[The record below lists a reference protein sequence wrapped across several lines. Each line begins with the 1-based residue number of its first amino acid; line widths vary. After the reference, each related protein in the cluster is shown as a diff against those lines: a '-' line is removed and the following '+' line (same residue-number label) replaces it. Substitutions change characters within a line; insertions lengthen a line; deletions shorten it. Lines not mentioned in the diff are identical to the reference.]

1 MASDTSSVLAEDRPD
16 AAASQAALQ
25 AEANAKFAQAVLDGL
40 ARPSRSLPSRFL
52 YDERGSEL
60 FEDITRLKEYYPT
73 RAETA
78 LLQTHGADIA
88 RHVGDADILVEFGS
102 GSSRKT
108 SLLIN
113 ALKGL
118 GTYIPI
124 DVSET
129 YLTEAA
135 EWLAAQ
141 HDGLTIAPLIGDF
154 TKIDAL
160 PETAQGHKVV
170 GFFSGSTIGN
180 LTREEANAFLRNA
193 AHLLGQ
199 DSAFLVA
206 IDLKKSPD
214 ILIPAYDDAEGVSAA
229 FSLNLLT
236 RINRELEGDFDIA
249 RFAHRA
255 IYNEGQ
261 GRIEIYLESL
271 TGQTVSVLGRD
282 FAFSEGERIHTEFSH
297 KYSLEGF
304 RALAAT
310 AGWRGVTA
318 WTDPDG
324 LFSLHLLR
332 FG

>member
-1 MASDTSSVLAEDRPD
+1 MASDTLSVLAEDRPD
-16 AAASQAALQ
+16 AAAAQVALQ
-25 AEANAKFAQAVLDGL
+25 AEANADFEQAALDGL
-40 ARPSRSLPSRFL
+40 SRSSRSLPSRFL

-88 RHVGDADILVEFGS
+88 QQVGDADILVEFGS

-108 SLLIN
+108 SLLIS
-113 ALKGL
+113 ALTGL
-118 GTYIPI
+118 ETYIPI
-124 DVSET
+124 DVSES

-135 EWLAAQ
+135 EWLAPQ
-141 HDGLTIAPLIGDF
+141 HDGLTIAPLVGDF

-160 PETAQGHKVV
+160 PDAAQGHNVV

-180 LTREEANAFLRNA
+180 LTRDEARAFLLNA
-193 AHLLGQ
+193 AHLLGR
-199 DSAFLVA
+199 DSAFLVG

-214 ILIPAYDDAEGVSAA
+214 ILIPAYDDAEGVSAS

-271 TGQTVSVLGRD
+271 TSQTVSVLGRD
-282 FAFSEGERIHTEFSH
+282 FAFAEGERIHTEFSH

-310 AGWRGVTA
+310 AGWRGEKA

-324 LFSLHLLR
+324 LFSVHLLR
-332 FG
+332 FS

>member
-1 MASDTSSVLAEDRPD
+1 MASDISSVLAEDRPD
-16 AAASQAALQ
+16 AAASQSALQ
-25 AEANAKFAQAVLDGL
+25 AEAHAEFAQAVLDGL
-40 ARPSRSLPSRFL
+40 AQPSRSLPSRFL
-52 YDERGSEL
+52 YDEIGSEL

-88 RHVGDADILVEFGS
+88 EHVGDASILVEFGS

-108 SLLIN
+108 SLLIS
-113 ALKGL
+113 ALKNL
-118 GTYIPI
+118 TTYIPI

-129 YLTEAA
+129 YLAEAA
-135 EWLAAQ
+135 EWLAPQ

-160 PETAQGHKVV
+160 PDTARGHKV

-180 LTREEANAFLRNA
+180 LTHDDANAFLRNA
-193 AHLLGQ
+193 AHLLGH
-199 DSAFLVA
+199 DSAFLVG

-214 ILIPAYDDAEGVSAA
+214 ILIPAYDDAEGVSAS

-236 RINRELEGDFDIA
+236 RINRELDGDFDIA

-255 IYNEGQ
+255 LYNEPE

-271 TGQTVSVLGRD
+271 SGQTASVLGRD
-282 FAFSEGERIHTEFSH
+282 FTFTEGERIHTEFSH
-297 KYSLEGF
+297 KYSIEGF
-304 RALAAT
+304 QALAAT

-324 LFSLHLLR
+324 LYSLHLLR